1 MPFRYINGSINLATA
16 YRQKEPLY
24 ISDRHNG
31 YDNHTSGSSG
41 IYGDPNSMIIN
52 YTKRKLELPE
62 GKTIGGKAKNL
73 FSIRST
79 YLPPYVVI
87 PWEVDVSEAVD
98 DASYYIQSWKSER
111 DYGDKFAV
119 RSSADCED
127 GKENSYAGVFKS
139 ILDVP
144 LTSLTESVREVR
156 RDVRTMKIKRGV
168 SPKMGVIIMPML
180 DASMGGVLFSK
191 EPVEGTNRMLLEYE
205 RGVGGVVDGTSN
217 SKQLFIDVDWD
228 SEKFFQLGSKQL
240 VGMKDH
246 ELAVFFG
253 ISTKETLLVKLWEEA
268 KRLEKDFRCPI
279 EIEWAISFY
288 KNEYKLWILQVK
300 PITATKEKND

>member
-1 MPFRYINGSINLATA
+1 MTFSMDLNTV

-31 YDNHTSGSSG
+31 YDNHTSGTSARYGNPSSVTT
-41 IYGDPNSMIIN
+41 S

-62 GKTIGGKAKNL
+62 GKTIGGNAKNL

-87 PWEVDVSEAVD
+87 PWEVDVSKAVD
-98 DASYYIQSWKSER
+98 DASFYMQTWKSEGY
-111 DYGDKFAV
+111 YGDKFAV

-127 GKENSYAGVFKS
+127 GEENSYAGVFKS

-156 RDVRTMKIKRGV
+156 RDVRTMRIEKGV

-180 DASMGGVLFSK
+180 HASMSGVLFSK

-228 SEKFFQLGSKQL
+228 SEKFFQLGSEQL
-240 VGMKDH
+240 VGMKDY
-246 ELAVFFG
+246 ELEIFFG
-253 ISTKETLLVKLWEEA
+253 ISTKETILVKLWEEA
-268 KRLEKDFRCPI
+268 KRLEKDFGCPVD
-279 EIEWAISFY
+279 IEWAISFHEE
-288 KNEYKLWILQVK
+288 KYKLWVLQVR
-300 PITATKEKND
+300 PITAMKETA